1 MACGIY
7 KITNQINGKSYIGQA
22 IDIQTR
28 WNKEKTRAFDPNSLE
43 YEKTLS
49 QAFRKYGL
57 NNFTF
62 EIIEQCEKALLNEKE
77 IYYISFYDTYFN
89 GYNETTGG
97 TNGNENACV
106 KIQKNDLLI
115 IYDLLLNSS
124 KSQKEI
130 AEQFNVGQDVIST
143 INHGKSRRLDGYN
156 YPLRNNRNKFYCQ
169 DCGKEISKMAI
180 RCEICEKFK
189 QRKVERPSREELK
202 NLIRTETFVSL
213 GKKYRV
219 ADKTISKWCEYYNLP
234 SKKKSIKSYT
244 DDQWLLI

>member
-7 KITNQINGKSYIGQA
+7 KITNNINGKSYIGQA

-28 WNKEKTRAFDPNSLE
+28 WNKEKTRAFDPNALE
-43 YEKTLS
+43 YKKTLS

-57 NNFTF
+57 DNFTF
-62 EIIEQCEKALLNEKE
+62 EIIEECEKSLLNERE
-77 IYYISFYDTYFN
+77 IYYISLFNTYFN

-97 TNGNENACV
+97 TSGNQNACV
-106 KIQKNDLLI
+106 KIQKKDLLI

-156 YPLRNNRNKFYCQ
+156 YPLRNNRNMSYCQ
-169 DCGKEISKMAI
+169 DCGKKISKSAI
-180 RCEICEKFK
+180 RCEICEKIK
-189 QRKVERPSREELK
+189 QRKVERPNREELK
-202 NLIRTETFVSL
+202 IAIRSETFTSL
-213 GKKYRV
+213 GKKYGV
-219 ADKTISKWCEYYNLP
+219 SDKTISKWCEYYNLP
-234 SKKKSIKSYT
+234 SKKKIIKSYT
-244 DDQWLLI
+244 DDQWQLI